1 MGPIR
6 DSAAMPTLN
15 VPSTVG
21 PLTLEEREGAIV
33 RLGWGDVPDDLPD
46 GKPTPLLAEA
56 ARQIAAY
63 FAETLTEFDL
73 PLAPEGSDHQKRV
86 WQAMNEIP
94 YGETLTYGELARRA
108 QSVARAVG
116 GACGANPIPVILPCH
131 RVVAANGGA
140 GGFSGK
146 GGLKTKAILL
156 ELESPAPRLF

>member
-1 MGPIR
+1 
-6 DSAAMPTLN
+6 MPTLN